1 MSAGTGSLFDQVVEA
16 SGLTPLVAPY
26 TVRRLLLREN
36 IVPPESVTQAQLRQ
50 ALPSLL
56 DALRVY
62 LDGEEH
68 AAATEALEALV
79 QSEG

>member
-1 MSAGTGSLFDQVVEA
+1 VSAGTGSLFDQVVEA

>member
-1 MSAGTGSLFDQVVEA
+1 MSAGTGSLFDQVVTA

-26 TVRRLLLREN
+26 TIRRLLLREN
-36 IVPPESVTQAQLRQ
+36 IVPPEEVTHEQLEQ
-50 ALPSLL
+50 ALPGLL

-68 AAATEALEALV
+68 ATATEALEALV
-79 QSEG
+79 RD